1 MNRDMEVRKCLG
13 PWKNGVTGDRPQTR
27 EAVELREPGGLGLR
41 LRKVLNPD

>member
-27 EAVELREPGGLGLR
+27 EAVELREPGGVGAEIEKGLES
-41 LRKVLNPD
+41 